1 MERENQRVVI
11 TKRMLKE
18 SMLRILKEKDPDAI
32 NVSELCRE
40 AGVNRATF
48 YRHYQIPRDVLSE
61 IQQDLYRELRQRVEM
76 PESIEDI
83 RPVAEKLCIF
93 LNEHRAL
100 LRIFIRSNSDSDFV
114 NYMNDVYSELA
125 REYSHIPALKKLSQ
139 EDVRL
144 LTLYNTGGSYFVLRN
159 WIMGSIQ
166 KTPKEMADYVYSVVE
181 KTRQLM
187 IATLSDP
194 KIR

>member
-1 MERENQRVVI
+1 
-11 TKRMLKE
+11 
-18 SMLRILKEKDPDAI
+18 
-32 NVSELCRE
+32 
-40 AGVNRATF
+40 
-48 YRHYQIPRDVLSE
+48 
-61 IQQDLYRELRQRVEM
+61 M

-125 REYSHIPALKKLSQ
+125 REYRHIPALKKLSQ

-144 LTLYNTGGSYFVLRN
+144 LTLYNTGGSYFVLRS

-187 IATLSDP
+187 ITTLSEP

>member
-187 IATLSDP
+187 IATLSEP

>member
-125 REYSHIPALKKLSQ
+125 REYRHIPAPKKLSQ

-144 LTLYNTGGSYFVLRN
+144 LTLYNTGGSYFVLRS

-187 IATLSDP
+187 IATLSEP